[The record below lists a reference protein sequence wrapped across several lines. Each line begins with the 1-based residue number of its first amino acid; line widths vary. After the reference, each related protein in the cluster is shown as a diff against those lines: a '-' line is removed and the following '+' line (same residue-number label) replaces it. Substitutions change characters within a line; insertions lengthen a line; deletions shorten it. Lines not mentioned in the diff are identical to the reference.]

1 MKTINMDYSN
11 FLASGDE
18 TEVAAMLDKAFPLQ
32 NDRTAMEIARQV
44 AGGLPDVYLTI
55 FKTAYGL
62 EQNKECHQWLALLS
76 CHLHEMG
83 EDDQGLLVR
92 IAIDRVER
100 CISLFVGENQDEDE
114 QLEEDGLPPIISADS
129 FLDEMDKALT

>member
-1 MKTINMDYSN
+1 MNSVNMYYSN

-55 FKTAYGL
+55 IKTAYGIEQDKQCREWL
-62 EQNKECHQWLALLS
+62 EELRRR
-76 CHLHEMG
+76 LHGMG
-83 EDDQGLLVR
+83 EDDSDLLVR

-100 CISLFVGENQDEDE
+100 CVALLYGGNQDEDE

-129 FLDEMDKALT
+129 FLDEMD

>member
-32 NDRTAMEIARQV
+32 NDRMAMEIARQV

-55 FKTAYGL
+55 IKTAYGIEQDKQCREWL
-62 EQNKECHQWLALLS
+62 EELRRR
-76 CHLHEMG
+76 LHGMG
-83 EDDQGLLVR
+83 EDDSDLLVR

-100 CISLFVGENQDEDE
+100 CVALLYGGNQDEDE
-114 QLEEDGLPPIISADS
+114 QLEEDGLPPIKNADD
-129 FLDEMDKALT
+129 FLDTMP